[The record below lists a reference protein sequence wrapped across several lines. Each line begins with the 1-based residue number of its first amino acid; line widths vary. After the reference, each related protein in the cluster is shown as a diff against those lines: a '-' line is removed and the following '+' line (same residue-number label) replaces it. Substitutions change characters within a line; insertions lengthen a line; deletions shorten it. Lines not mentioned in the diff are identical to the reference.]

1 VHLIN
6 CPWCGP
12 RAQIE
17 FHYRCDQAAVP
28 TDWENETVQQQHH
41 RMLIRSNEIGYH
53 KELWQHVHGCRSW
66 LVVKRHNVTHD
77 IRSVRFSKQRDGSE
91 NT

>member
-1 VHLIN
+1 MQLIN

-17 FHYRCDQAAVP
+17 FHYRCDHAAVP
-28 TDWENETVQQQHH
+28 TDWENETVQEQHQ

-53 KELWQHVHGCRSW
+53 EELWQHVHGCRSW
-66 LVVKRHNVTHD
+66 LVVERHNVTHD
-77 IRSVRFSKQRDGSE
+77 IRSVRFSRQRDGSE